1 MKNLKELTLQEQKD
15 INGGGLLFYALL
27 LGIYVG
33 YKETEYEHSK
43 K

>member
-1 MKNLKELTLQEQKD
+1 MKNLKELSLQEQKD
-15 INGGGLLFYALL
+15 INGGGLLIFALM